1 MKVKILKK
9 NYFCGKIKTCIQK
22 YLYMLLTAYSEKE
35 SGMSLKKSAIFILT
49 LALTGCVEVPKI
61 SRNGIDNIP
70 SISFPKDN
78 NKNDDMTLKFSSDN
92 WWKMYNDPVLNELVN
107 ISLESNKDLKIAKL
121 NIQKAAENIYLAKSE
136 NAPYIDLNSDFQRE
150 RTSEHG
156 LTPPPYG
163 GSIFNFG
170 DITLQSSYTIDLF
183 NKFGSLTREAQ
194 YTAIAET
201 LNSKWVE
208 LSVSNQV
215 TKLYGYYIYLTEE
228 EKNLSERE
236 NTLKELESLE
246 KDRISIGM
254 GIKESLIEIQ
264 QELRTTQSLVKINYL
279 NQQLTENNLNLL
291 TGLSAPDKIKSLLTQ
306 IRNKPNLSLYNNL
319 KIPGTVSSDIIR
331 NRPDVEYY
339 LMIINSQEAKLNAL
353 KSDFYPQFSITGQAG
368 LQSIGFNNLLKSGS
382 FLGVIGAS
390 IYLPILDSGRIKSNY
405 KIAGADLNI
414 FIEQYNKSVLNAY
427 EDVNNNLLKV
437 KTSWNTIKY
446 EDANLKSQSELLA
459 RDGQRLKLGKIA
471 KYDYT
476 VSKYNWLVSVLD
488 NKQKHYNL
496 YSQQIDLVNSLGGSY
511 GVE

>member
-1 MKVKILKK
+1 M
-9 NYFCGKIKTCIQK
+9 N
-22 YLYMLLTAYSEKE
+22 
-35 SGMSLKKSAIFILT
+35 LKKSVIFL
-49 LALTGCVEVPKI
+49 LSLVLTGCVEVPKI

-78 NKNDDMTLKFSSDN
+78 SKNDDMTLKFSSDN
-92 WWKMYNDPVLNELVN
+92 WWKMYNDPVLNELIQV
-107 ISLESNKDLKIAKL
+107 SLESNKDLKIAKL
-121 NIQKAAENIYLAKSE
+121 NIQKAAENIYLAKSQ
-136 NAPYIDLNSDFQRE
+136 NAPYVDLNSDFQRE
-150 RTSEHG
+150 RTSENG

-170 DITLQSSYTIDLF
+170 NIMLQSSYTIDVF
-183 NKFGSLTREAQ
+183 NKFASLTKEAQ
-194 YTAIAET
+194 YVAIAET

-208 LSVSNQV
+208 LNVSNQAA
-215 TKLYGYYIYLTEE
+215 KLYGYYIYLTEE
-228 EKNLSERE
+228 EKNLAQRE
-236 NTLKELESLE
+236 STLKDLESLK
-246 KDRISIGM
+246 KDRISIGK
-254 GIKESLIEIQ
+254 GVKESLIEIQ
-264 QELRTTQSLVKINYL
+264 QELRTTQSLIKINSL

-291 TGLSAPDKIKSLLTQ
+291 TGLSAPDKIKSLLAQ
-306 IRNKPNLSLYNNL
+306 VKNKPNLSIFNNL
-319 KIPGTVSSDIIR
+319 KIPETVSSDIIR

-405 KIAGADLNI
+405 KIAGTDLNI

-446 EDANLKSQSELLA
+446 EDANLNSQRELLD
-459 RDGQRLKLGKIA
+459 RDSQRLKLGKIA
-471 KYDYT
+471 RYDYI
-476 VSKYNWLVSVLD
+476 VSKYNWQISVLD
-488 NKQKHYNL
+488 NKQKHYSL
-496 YSQQIDLVNSLGGSY
+496 YSQQIDLINSLGGSY